1 MKQMGPGLIE
11 SYDLDHFTHFDFILG
26 LRATDEVYKPI
37 VYRIYKELKK
47 KGC

>member
-11 SYDLDHFTHFDFILG
+11 SYSLDHFTHADYAIG

-37 VYRIYKELKK
+37 IYRIYKEIKM